1 MKKSFCVIL
10 LILGSHFLNSQTK
23 LPINNFGTI
32 YLSQND
38 TLMLDKDK
46 VHRVIFDISTTAR
59 SRGEINPQFE
69 TIARFINLH
78 VAMGLAP
85 ENLEI
90 VAVLHGSATKDG
102 LKNSFYKN
110 TIGEENPNL
119 KIIKALKEFGVDFY
133 LCAQSIVG
141 YGFKEDE
148 YSKYIDISPSAMT
161 ALVYFQERGYIL
173 IDFN

>member
-1 MKKSFCVIL
+1 MKKSFCFIL
-10 LILGSHFLNSQTK
+10 FILGSHFLHSQTK
-23 LPINNFGTI
+23 LPIKNFGTI

-59 SRGEINPQFE
+59 QRGKSNPQFE

-78 VAMGLAP
+78 VAKGVPP
-85 ENLEI
+85 ENLKI
-90 VAVLHGSATKDG
+90 VATLHGSATKDG

-110 TIGEENPNL
+110 TIGEDNPNL
-119 KIIKALKEFGVDFY
+119 KIIKTLKEFGVDFY
-133 LCAQSIVG
+133 LCAQSIEG
-141 YGFKEDE
+141 YGFQEDQ

-161 ALVYFQERGYIL
+161 ALIYFQQRGYIL